1 MAVSAKRHLSYHQIR
16 GKVSAMTFKLALKT
30 FMFLLQDDCEL
41 WEQKM
46 KEQNKDGQL
55 TLFAHGAS
63 SPSRTLAAEL
73 STLGLAGTAVQAGMR
88 AAGILRSVV
97 GLGADVGYG
106 AGRGQRV
113 GADSRHG
120 DAGGVGRR
128 GRRFAPAAERPARG
142 AWRAAGDEGGG
153 CLRSCVSGGGG
164 GGSRCGDGGCGGG
177 GGCGEEGER
186 RQAWR

>member
-1 MAVSAKRHLSYHQIR
+1 
-16 GKVSAMTFKLALKT
+16 MTFKLALKT
-30 FMFLLQDDCEL
+30 FMFLLQDYCEL
-41 WEQKM
+41 WDQKM

-97 GLGADVGYG
+97 RLGADVGYG

-120 DAGGVGRR
+120 DGGGERRRVGRR
-128 GRRFAPAAERPARG
+128 GRCFTPAAERPARG

-153 CLRSCVSGGGG
+153 CLRSCISGGGGGG

-177 GGCGEEGER
+177 SCGEEGE
-186 RQAWR
+186 